1 MALFRKK
8 DQRPVGPQQ
17 VAQVQEQQEA
27 ELIYRQGIVTLRD
40 LIAPPSFEVESSYV
54 RIGKRWARTIY
65 VYGYPRQ
72 IFTGWLSPIINLD
85 EVIDISIYVYPVE
98 SRVVLE
104 NLRRKVGQLEAT
116 YTINQEK
123 GRVRDPGL
131 EAQIQDAEELRDK
144 LQVGEERF
152 FRFGLYVTMYANSLD
167 DLTQVQRKIEGIF
180 GQSLIYTKPATL
192 QMEQGF
198 NATLPAGDDQ
208 LQVSRNMNTGALST
222 TFPFTSAELSR
233 NEGILY
239 GLNRHNNGLVLFDR
253 FSLENA
259 NMVVFA
265 KSGAGKSF
273 AVKLEAL
280 RSLMMGIEVL
290 VIDPED
296 EYRTLADAVGG
307 SYLRLSLASDTR
319 INPFDLPKVID
330 ADDADNALR
339 ANIITL
345 HGLLRLMMG
354 GALPQAAGTGGP
366 AVSVLTPAEDADLD
380 VAIINTYAKAGIT
393 NDPLTHTATP
403 PTMNDLYDTLQAMTG
418 NGPELAQ
425 RLRKYTTGTFSGI
438 FSQQSNVDLDNKFIV
453 FNIRD
458 LEDELRPV
466 GMYITL
472 NYIWNRIKSD
482 KRKRILIVD
491 EAWQLMKY
499 EDSANFMFS
508 LAKRARKY
516 YLGLTTISQDV
527 EDFLSSRMGRAVVS
541 NSSLQLLL
549 KQAPSATDVVA
560 QTFKLT
566 DEEAKR
572 LSQFPIGEG
581 LFFAGLNHIII
592 KILASAT
599 ESQLITTNPQQ
610 LADQKAAY
618 LAGQPPAE
626 PPAPGPALP
635 AEVAAPAPAIPEP
648 QAVAAATNEPQP
660 IPPAV
665 PEAQPVTQ
673 PAEQPASA
681 PIPNLPTGQTGL
693 PTNPAGVNEVS

>member
-1 MALFRKK
+1 MALFKR
-8 DQRPVGPQQ
+8 DQAASPAVVQQ
-17 VAQVQEQQEA
+17 TQDQQEA

-40 LIAPPSFEVESSYV
+40 LIAPPSFEVESGFV
-54 RIGKRWARTIY
+54 RVGKRFARTLY

-85 EVIDISIYVYPVE
+85 EVIDISIFIYPVE

-116 YTINQEK
+116 YSINQEK

-131 EAQIQDAEELRDK
+131 EAAIQDAEELRDK

-152 FRFGLYVTMYANSLD
+152 FRFGLYVTLYANDLD
-167 DLTQVQRKIEGIF
+167 ALNQIQRKIEGIF
-180 GQSLIYTKPATL
+180 GQSLVYTKPATL

-198 NATLPAGDDQ
+198 NATLPAGDDE

-280 RSLMMGIEVL
+280 RSLMMGTEVI

-296 EYRTLADAVGG
+296 EYRTLCEAVGG

-330 ADDADNALR
+330 ADEADNALR

-354 GALPQAAGTGGP
+354 GALPSSTAPGVPTA
-366 AVSVLTPAEDADLD
+366 VLTPAEDADLD
-380 VAIINTYAKAGIT
+380 VAIINTYSKAGIT
-393 NDPLTHTATP
+393 NDPLTHTAPP
-403 PTMNDLYDTLQAMTG
+403 PTMNDLYSVLQGMTG
-418 NGPELAQ
+418 NGPALAQ

-472 NYIWNRIKSD
+472 NYIWNRVKSD

-516 YLGLTTISQDV
+516 FLGLTTISQDV
-527 EDFLSSRMGRAVVS
+527 EDFLSNRMGRAVVS

-549 KQAPSATDVVA
+549 KQAPSAVDIVG

-592 KILASAT
+592 RILASAT
-599 ESQLITTNPQQ
+599 EAQLITTNPQQ
-610 LADQKAAY
+610 LADQAAQRQ
-618 LAGQPPAE
+618 AAE
-626 PPAPGPALP
+626 PSDQPQIANPADLPTPPPVAPPTPTPVAPAAPESTPEP
-635 AEVAAPAPAIPEP
+635 AAAPPPEAAQAPAP
-648 QAVAAATNEPQP
+648 
-660 IPPAV
+660 PP
-665 PEAQPVTQ
+665 P
-673 PAEQPASA
+673 
-681 PIPNLPTGQTGL
+681 
-693 PTNPAGVNEVS
+693 NEVN